1 MCLIMQILIH
11 AFVVD
16 FGKLKHCLAY
26 ELQNKKKQKEESP
39 SINNN
44 TSKTHTIAH
53 EDLL

>member
-1 MCLIMQILIH
+1 MCLIVQILIH
-11 AFVVD
+11 AFVVA

-26 ELQNKKKQKEESP
+26 ELQKKKQKEESP

-44 TSKTHTIAH
+44 TSRTHTIAH